1 MQACQGPPSPD
12 CVGLLSDDAVA
23 AHSAFFV
30 SYGSETKPMLRC
42 TMNTSLSIRLGLED
56 LLADLQH
63 ARKHAELGRLAL
75 LAYCEVRGWARQAGE
90 AGIAEQSTLMFTAN
104 PCVSKDEFLSKV
116 DALIGALQQLHGS
129 VAAVPHAYGGPT
141 SPPQHNKLQ

>member
-1 MQACQGPPSPD
+1 
-12 CVGLLSDDAVA
+12 
-23 AHSAFFV
+23 
-30 SYGSETKPMLRC
+30 MLHC

-90 AGIAEQSTLMFTAN
+90 VDIAQQSTQMFTAH

-116 DALIGALQQLHGS
+116 DALIDALEQLHGS
-129 VAAVPHAYGGPT
+129 VAAAPHAYSG
-141 SPPQHNKLQ
+141 SVALPQHSNLQ